1 MEWRDLVDE
10 SLTDRRGLLTSA
22 VHSKYVD
29 VPVDGN
35 SAKVFP
41 SLLAASG
48 ILRVWFLFFDFPMHS
63 EK

>member
-1 MEWRDLVDE
+1 MDE
-10 SLTDRRGLLTSA
+10 SLTDRRGLLTSP

-41 SLLAASG
+41 SLLAVSG
-48 ILRVWFLFFDFPMHS
+48 IL
-63 EK
+63 